1 MRRKPDLASHMP
13 FPDQAIVRQVDYTSN
28 CQAQANNCILW
39 NLSGRRVNLF
49 DLLRIPMRTNFSMS
63 SYSKR
68 QAGVNDL
75 EALFPW
81 SGGADS
87 SASSTRTL
95 DTQTLTS
102 HLTPR

>member
-1 MRRKPDLASHMP
+1 M
-13 FPDQAIVRQVDYTSN
+13 
-28 CQAQANNCILW
+28 
-39 NLSGRRVNLF
+39 
-49 DLLRIPMRTNFSMS
+49 PMRTNFSMS